1 MPVEIARRYGPLSIK
16 VCLLQ
21 LAGNTEDSI
30 LGCLSQSSVAKNPEI
45 SITSFQIK
53 KTKNQTPQTREHSRL
68 FSQFQKYRSLQYFF
82 LALCRIISLLT
93 ALKGKMWCLGDLASA
108 YCLYRQL
115 IGWITSKYFSSVPQF
130 PSILTCK

>member
-1 MPVEIARRYGPLSIK
+1 MKYAMPVEIARRYGALSIK

-21 LAGNTEDSI
+21 LAGNTKDSI

-45 SITSFQIK
+45 SITSFQIKK

-82 LALCRIISLLT
+82 
-93 ALKGKMWCLGDLASA
+93 
-108 YCLYRQL
+108 
-115 IGWITSKYFSSVPQF
+115 
-130 PSILTCK
+130 